1 MSTTFVK
8 TPSITFSI
16 DSPICAKKFYQSN
29 VPLNGYRLS
38 VNKGKAAL
46 AKTALAKTAL
56 AKTAGKDGSGKDG
69 SGKTRIA
76 S

>member
-46 AKTALAKTAL
+46 AKTALAKPA
-56 AKTAGKDGSGKDG
+56 
-69 SGKTRIA
+69 
-76 S
+76 

>member
-1 MSTTFVK
+1 MRWLVVRSDIIRRCVMSTTFVK

-46 AKTALAKTAL
+46 AKTALAKPA
-56 AKTAGKDGSGKDG
+56 
-69 SGKTRIA
+69 
-76 S
+76 

>member
-46 AKTALAKTAL
+46 AKTALANGSAKTSLAKTAL
-56 AKTAGKDGSGKDG
+56 AKPA
-69 SGKTRIA
+69 
-76 S
+76 